1 MRRRAP
7 LIRPTAEEDAAIT
20 AAALSDPDNPPL
32 TDEQID
38 RMRPAR
44 DVMPRDLFETLTGTR
59 AVFVPV
65 EVVDHFKKKFGPD
78 WEEEMRDVLR
88 AATGKGNDEGDGRE
102 AAE

>member
-1 MRRRAP
+1 MKKRWQTEP
-7 LIRPTAEEDAAIT
+7 ISDEEDAAIT

-32 TDEQID
+32 TDEEMD

-44 DVMPRDLFETLTGTR
+44 DVMPRDLFEKLTGTR
-59 AVFVPV
+59 AVFVPA
-65 EVVDHFKKKFGPD
+65 EVVDHFKTRFGPD

-88 AATGKGNDEGDGRE
+88 AAAQKDEGDGRE